1 MIPAIGNVRYEN
13 KINSSLHGIADSNDI
28 EKRQIAD
35 NILKHGNTFETITF
49 LLPNG
54 DMYMEEPYKRQIDLT
69 RNNFAFRDYYKG
81 VIETKQR
88 FLGDAIVSAVTGERV
103 VVISVPI
110 YMKDKS
116 LLGIWSGVLNVSKF
130 NNILQTLSLP
140 DDTRV
145 VYVDGN
151 GQKIADSNSLVSNKS
166 ESFVDL
172 IILKYGKSGKGGNT
186 TEVINRTKFLVSYV
200 PVEILSK
207 TWVILAMVKSD

>member
-1 MIPAIGNVRYEN
+1 
-13 KINSSLHGIADSNDI
+13 
-28 EKRQIAD
+28 
-35 NILKHGNTFETITF
+35 
-49 LLPNG
+49 
-54 DMYMEEPYKRQIDLT
+54 MEEPYKRQIDLT

-116 LLGIWSGVLNVSKF
+116 LLGIWSGILNVSKF

-145 VYVDGN
+145 F
-151 GQKIADSNSLVSNKS
+151 I
-166 ESFVDL
+166 F
-172 IILKYGKSGKGGNT
+172 
-186 TEVINRTKFLVSYV
+186 
-200 PVEILSK
+200 
-207 TWVILAMVKSD
+207 